1 MFETLVLHKFLTKSY
16 YYYYYEVN
24 GHKNARCYFCIFAF
38 IFFRKLILY
47 NVILSMQIGRNTF
60 LSLKA

>member
-16 YYYYYEVN
+16 YYYYEVN
-24 GHKNARCYFCIFAF
+24 GHKNVRCYFCIFAF